1 MLKAIIFSAALLGAA
16 ASANAVQILTNP
28 SFETSSVVD
37 GFVLTGDSTTINGWS
52 VSGGAGVYVAGPD
65 SWAAADGR
73 NSILLWGA
81 GALNEAGDVN
91 TLPPATGVIGQL
103 IDVVAG
109 QEYTLKFAYAA
120 DPTVLPVDIN
130 VGRVSDAILSFDI
143 QNVTLNFTR
152 PATFSASNVGWV
164 DAEYTFIASQTATT
178 LISFNGISPNRRT
191 AIAVDA
197 VSLTTIPEP
206 ATWALLI
213 AGFGMVGFSVRSR
226 RAALN
231 SVTN

>member
-1 MLKAIIFSAALLGAA
+1 MFKAIIFSAALVGAA
-16 ASANAVQILTNP
+16 TSANAVQILTNP

-37 GFVLTGDSTTINGWS
+37 GFVATGDSTSINGWL
-52 VSGGAGVYVAGPD
+52 VSGNAGVYVAGPG

-81 GALNEAGDVN
+81 GGLGEAGADN
-91 TLPPATGVIGQL
+91 TNETGVIGQL
-103 IDVVAG
+103 INVVAG
-109 QEYTLKFAYAA
+109 QEYTLKFSYAA
-120 DPTVLPVDIN
+120 DPTVVPVDIN
-130 VGRVSDAILSFDI
+130 VGRESDAIVSFDI
-143 QNVTLNFTR
+143 QNVGLNFTR
-152 PATFSASNVGWV
+152 PAAYSSTNVGWV
-164 DAEYTFIASQTATT
+164 DAEYTFIATQTAQT
-178 LISFNGISPNRRT
+178 LISFNGVSPNRRT

-226 RAALN
+226 RASVT